1 MGPLHLWPEVP
12 LTFLPPSSRPD
23 SSLAHS
29 CPDPYSPFLGGMGAA
44 HSTPGSPRTG
54 WLSLSLLQPRQ
65 TGSGSRG
72 QAQTP
77 PPGRGPPASTPVEP
91 VSPVASGPVIGL
103 SSKAGAPGAQLQ
115 KCGVLVVGGCPTF
128 RCSGPFALPG
138 GPGPA
143 QVTSG
148 AQRSSPGRA
157 SRAPESCSFTLR
169 LHASASGAQAEHL

>member
-12 LTFLPPSSRPD
+12 LTSLPPSSRPD
-23 SSLAHS
+23 SSLAQS
-29 CPDPYSPFLGGMGAA
+29 CPDPYSPLLGRMGAA
-44 HSTPGSPRTG
+44 HSTPGSPSTG

-91 VSPVASGPVIGL
+91 VSPVASGPGVKLKGRRPGSPTAEVRGAGSRGL
-103 SSKAGAPGAQLQ
+103 PDFQVQ
-115 KCGVLVVGGCPTF
+115 C
-128 RCSGPFALPG
+128 PFALPG

-157 SRAPESCSFTLR
+157 SRAPESCSSTLR
-169 LHASASGAQAEHL
+169 RHASASGAQAAHL

>member
-1 MGPLHLWPEVP
+1 MGPLHLWPEVL
-12 LTFLPPSSRPD
+12 LTSLPPSSRPD
-23 SSLAHS
+23 SSLALS
-29 CPDPYSPFLGGMGAA
+29 CPDPYSPLLGGWGPLIQHLGHPARAGCPSHSCSPDKQEVGHEDRRRPLPRDAA
-44 HSTPGSPRTG
+44 LPHLHP
-54 WLSLSLLQPRQ
+54 W
-65 TGSGSRG
+65 SRSHLWP
-72 QAQTP
+72 A
-77 PPGRGPPASTPVEP
+77 GP
-91 VSPVASGPVIGL
+91 GL

-157 SRAPESCSFTLR
+157 SRSPESCSSTLR
-169 LHASASGAQAEHL
+169 RHASASGAQAAHL